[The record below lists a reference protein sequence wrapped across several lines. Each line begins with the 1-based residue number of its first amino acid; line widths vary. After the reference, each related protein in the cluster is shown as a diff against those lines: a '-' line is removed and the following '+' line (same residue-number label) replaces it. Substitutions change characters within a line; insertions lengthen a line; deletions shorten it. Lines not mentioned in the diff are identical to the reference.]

1 MSIPTEEP
9 MKHDPVVVDALRTKL
24 SVIDKTIADKQA
36 EVQALE
42 QERRV
47 VQGKLKEFV
56 NE

>member
-1 MSIPTEEP
+1 